1 MRYSNSNYN
10 ANVIPNISMYKD
22 IINEHIE
29 DIIDSIDDIE
39 NSKINRKVKS
49 YIEDIEFEIYNIKD
63 ILNNI

>member
-1 MRYSNSNYN
+1 MNKYYTNYN
-10 ANVIPNISMYKD
+10 ANVTPNISMYKN

-29 DIIDSIDDIE
+29 NIIDSIDDIE
-39 NSKINRKVKS
+39 NSKINRKVKL

>member
-1 MRYSNSNYN
+1 MNKHYTNYN

-29 DIIDSIDDIE
+29 NIIDSIDDIE
-39 NSKINRKVKS
+39 NSKINRKVKL

>member
-10 ANVIPNISMYKD
+10 ANVIPNISMYKN

-39 NSKINRKVKS
+39 NSKINRKVKL

>member
-22 IINEHIE
+22 IINEQIE
-29 DIIDSIDDIE
+29 NIIDLIDDIE
-39 NSKINRKVKS
+39 NSKINRKVKL

>member
-22 IINEHIE
+22 IINEQIE

-49 YIEDIEFEIYNIKD
+49 YI
-63 ILNNI
+63 